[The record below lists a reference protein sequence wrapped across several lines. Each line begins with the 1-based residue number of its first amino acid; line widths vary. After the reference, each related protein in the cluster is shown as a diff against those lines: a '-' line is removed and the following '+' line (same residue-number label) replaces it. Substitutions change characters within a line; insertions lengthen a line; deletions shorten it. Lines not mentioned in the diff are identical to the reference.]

1 MRVAVVVLLLVAAPQ
16 RPHAEPWH
24 KGHYGNN
31 RILHLSISIGG
42 TIVYGA
48 TGSLEDKLAADEC
61 RWCHPTGLDS
71 AARDALR
78 WDATATAN
86 TLSNLDAYVFTPVYC
101 VGFVLAGT
109 FDDPS
114 TAAIID
120 DLVPILETTMIARY
134 ATRILKI
141 SVGRQRPDSHFSAA
155 TSEQYLSFPSGH
167 TSGAVSLAVS
177 AAVVARM
184 RGYKSE
190 PFIWI
195 GGTAIALGAGYFRIA
210 ADRHYLTD
218 VLGGAA
224 LGVAA
229 GLTVPY
235 LMKRN
240 VSVMPTRDGIAV
252 AGAW

>member
-1 MRVAVVVLLLVAAPQ
+1 MRVAVVVLLLVATTA
-16 RPHAEPWH
+16 HAEPWH
-24 KGHYGNN
+24 KGRYGNN
-31 RILHLSISIGG
+31 RILHLSISLGG

-48 TGSLEDKLAADEC
+48 TSSVETNLMADEC
-61 RWCHPTGLDS
+61 RWCHPTSLDV

-86 TLSNLDAYVFTPVYC
+86 SLSNLDAYVFTPVYC

-109 FDDPS
+109 LDTPS
-114 TAAIID
+114 TAALID
-120 DLVPILETTMIARY
+120 DLVPILETTMIARWT
-134 ATRILKI
+134 TRIIKLG
-141 SVGRQRPDSHFSAA
+141 VGRQRPDSHFSGA
-155 TSEQYLSFPSGH
+155 TSEQYVSFPSGH
-167 TSGAVSLAVS
+167 TSGAISVAVS
-177 AAVVARM
+177 AAIVARM

-190 PFIWI
+190 PFLWI
-195 GGTAIALGAGYFRIA
+195 GGTAIAAGAGYLRIA

-218 VLGGAA
+218 VLAGAA
-224 LGVAA
+224 IGTAA